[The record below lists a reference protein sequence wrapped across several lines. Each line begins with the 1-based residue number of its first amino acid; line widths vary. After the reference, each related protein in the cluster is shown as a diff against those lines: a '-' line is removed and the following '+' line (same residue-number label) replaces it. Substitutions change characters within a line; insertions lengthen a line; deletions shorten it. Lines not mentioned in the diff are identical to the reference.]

1 MKYEICLQ
9 WKFYQGHISGVNVE
23 KFDDKY
29 FAKESKVGEE
39 VTSIREEGRSEGS
52 RHTVDQIYRDCSRIE
67 GLSRIKAFAQGRHE
81 TSRACLLV

>member
-29 FAKESKVGEE
+29 FAKESKVCSLY
-39 VTSIREEGRSEGS
+39 VVREGRRDKALRIWSFCVPLIVQSSRVEELVREG
-52 RHTVDQIYRDCSRIE
+52 RRD
-67 GLSRIKAFAQGRHE
+67 KAM
-81 TSRACLLV
+81 